1 MKVFSVLLLSVM
13 VATTMEICRTRYIL
27 VMINDKDEK
36 GKFFMLQ
43 NIFGNSEQV
52 GISKTENFY
61 STFLANLAK
70 SNRSVDILKEVD
82 DEKENRQEAVGRK
95 HSYTY
100 LI

>member
-1 MKVFSVLLLSVM
+1 MK
-13 VATTMEICRTRYIL
+13 
-27 VMINDKDEK
+27 
-36 GKFFMLQ
+36 
-43 NIFGNSEQV
+43 NIFGNSELV

-61 STFLANLAK
+61 LTSLANSAK

-82 DEKENRQEAVGRK
+82 DEKENRQEALGRK